1 VDAEAFALAASGRAR
16 EWGESELRGTIAL
29 GGELHDPAAEVADAV
44 EQDEHV
50 FLHRFR
56 SLDAAAERNVLR
68 LCGN

>member
-1 VDAEAFALAASGRAR
+1 LRRLASVHAVERGAVEPEHALAA
-16 EWGESELRGTIAL
+16 
-29 GGELHDPAAEVADAV
+29 DPEVACAV

-56 SLDAAAERNVLR
+56 SLDAAAERNVLS

>member
-44 EQDEHV
+44 EPDEHV
-50 FLHRFR
+50 FPHR
-56 SLDAAAERNVLR
+56 V
-68 LCGN
+68 